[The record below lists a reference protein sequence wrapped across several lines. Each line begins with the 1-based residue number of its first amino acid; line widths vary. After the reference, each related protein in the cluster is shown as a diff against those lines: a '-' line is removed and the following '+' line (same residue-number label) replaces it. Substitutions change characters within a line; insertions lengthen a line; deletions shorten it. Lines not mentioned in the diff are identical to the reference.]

1 MIRKVNLNIATPRS
15 KTSWSSW
22 LLGVFCLTLVVSGL
36 SSIFFQAPVTSN
48 HELNR
53 YRSLFSREDI
63 TQIREL
69 TITNRLG
76 RFTFARGSSQDQWKM
91 TSPRSVMANKAPIE
105 RTLNALMDLKIR
117 RIFDR
122 DPISVSNFSLENPL
136 SQLEILKA
144 DGVKQ
149 KILFGLMN
157 PIDNST
163 YLMFENGDVI
173 FHIDSVN
180 FMIESLD
187 LANFID
193 SRIFPVPA
201 EELKS
206 FKIFRGP
213 VSSKPQLALFQEN
226 ETWKDFSGRNLEPT
240 KVKEYLAELAALR
253 SLFIIDKKTDEM
265 KESIEQY
272 LSQPL
277 YTIEVTNQADET
289 FSYTVS
295 QVIDSLP
302 EIKIERRQNFIIQAS
317 SRDYPFLLNKEA
329 LELLNKRSQQFSAL
343 EIKKLFY

>member
-1 MIRKVNLNIATPRS
+1 MNFALPQT

-22 LLGVFCLTLVVSGL
+22 LLAVFALTLVVSGL

-53 YRSLFSREDI
+53 YRSLFSQQDI
-63 TQIREL
+63 EQIREL
-69 TITNRLG
+69 TLTNRLG
-76 RFTFARGSSQDQWKM
+76 SFTFARGNSAGQWRM
-91 TSPRSVMANKAPIE
+91 TSPRSVMANSNPIE
-105 RTLNALMDLKIR
+105 RMLNALMDLKIR

-122 DPISVSNFSLENPL
+122 DPINISNFSLENPL
-136 SQLEILKA
+136 SQLEILKSN
-144 DGVKQ
+144 GERQ

-163 YLMFENGDVI
+163 YLMFDQGDVI

-193 SRIFPVPA
+193 SRIFPVAAA
-201 EELKS
+201 EIKS
-206 FKIFRGP
+206 FKIFRGLTT
-213 VSSKPQLALFQEN
+213 STPQLALFQEDQQ
-226 ETWKDFSGRNLEPT
+226 WRDHSGRNLEPS
-240 KVKEYLAELAALR
+240 KVQEYLQELASLR
-253 SLFIIDKKTDEM
+253 SLFIIDKKSDEM
-265 KESIEQY
+265 QKALDQY

-277 YTIEVTNQADET
+277 YTIEVTDRNEQV

-302 EIKIERRQNFIIQAS
+302 EIKMERRQNFIIQAS
-317 SRDYPFLLNKEA
+317 SRDYPFLLSKDA
-329 LELLNKRSQQFSAL
+329 LELLNRRSQQFSTI